1 MTMDF
6 SLSPEL
12 QALQQRTRHFIRDVV
27 IPMESDTRQTP
38 HGPSEALRYELVT
51 KGRDAGLLTP
61 HASTEL
67 GGLGLSHIAK
77 AIVFEAAGYSPLGPV
92 ALNIHAPDEGNIHLM
107 EVVATHAQKERWLR
121 PLVAGKIRSCF
132 AMTEPAPG
140 AGSDPSMMKT
150 SAVREGDHYVINGHK
165 WFITGAEGASF
176 AIIMARMEDGTAS
189 MFLADMKQPGIILE
203 RLMDSLDS
211 CFAGG
216 HGVLHFDNLRVPAS
230 DVLGEIGK
238 GFQYAQVRLAPARLT
253 HCMRWL
259 GQAQRAHD
267 VALRYATQREAFG
280 KPLIEHEGTGFMLA
294 DNELDLH
301 AARLSI
307 WHTAWVLDQ
316 AKGDT
321 RIGGHESSMT
331 KVLTSEAVWRV
342 VDRSVQVL
350 GGQGVTDEKI
360 VARIFRDIRAFR
372 IYDGPSE
379 VHRWSIAKRI
389 GKQASRID
397 QGANS

>member
-1 MTMDF
+1 MDF

-12 QALQQRTRHFIRDVV
+12 RDLQQRTRAFIREAVM
-27 IPMESDTRQTP
+27 PMERDPRQTA
-38 HGPSEALRYELVT
+38 HGPDETLRMELVS
-51 KGRDAGLLTP
+51 KARAAGLLTP
-61 HASTEL
+61 HASRAL
-67 GGLGLSHIAK
+67 GGLGLSHVAK

-107 EVVATHAQKERWLR
+107 EVVATEAQKERWLA

-140 AGSDPSMMKT
+140 AGSDPSMLLT
-150 SAVREGDHYVINGHK
+150 TATRDGDHYLINGSK
-165 WFITGAEGASF
+165 WFITGADGAGF
-176 AIIMARMEDGTAS
+176 AIIMARMEGGSAS
-189 MFLADMKQPGIILE
+189 MFLADMDRPGIVLE
-203 RLMDSLDS
+203 RLMDTLDS
-211 CFAGG
+211 CFTGG
-216 HGVLHFDNLRVPAS
+216 HAVLSFENLRVPAG

-267 VALRYATQREAFG
+267 AALRYATTRQAFG
-280 KPLIEHEGTGFMLA
+280 KALIDHEGTGFMLA
-294 DNELDLH
+294 DNEMDLH
-301 AARLSI
+301 SARLAI

-316 AKGDT
+316 AHGDT
-321 RIGGHESSMT
+321 RVGGHESSMA
-331 KVLTSEAVWRV
+331 KVMVSEALWRV

-350 GGQGVTDEKI
+350 GGQGVTDETI
-360 VARIFRDIRAFR
+360 VARIFRDMRAFR

-379 VHRWSIAKRI
+379 VHRWSIAKRLA
-389 GKQASRID
+389 KRVAK
-397 QGANS
+397 AE